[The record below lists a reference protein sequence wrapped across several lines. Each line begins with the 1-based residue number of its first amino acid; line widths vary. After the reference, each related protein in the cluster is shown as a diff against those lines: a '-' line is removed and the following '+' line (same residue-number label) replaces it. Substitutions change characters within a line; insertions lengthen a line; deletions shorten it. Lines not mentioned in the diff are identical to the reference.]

1 MTPGVA
7 AASDQDLMASP
18 QRAVLVEQ
26 VRLIYGVLGRSSWST
41 LALSLF
47 VAWVLRQLGMPIAI
61 WLATQTLLKL
71 GEQIEIRWFIRDEAI
86 AAHPERMVR
95 RLMVTQSLH
104 AAGWG
109 ALLWIAAAKAQP
121 DQFIFVVM
129 AIGGVLSG
137 GITSYSPL
145 PRVHLAYICT
155 FIVVELVS
163 FVALWLTA
171 GSNPYFTYMPLLMI
185 IYCLGTYSNTTVAG
199 QTYQRTI
206 ELSFR
211 NAELA
216 RSLEREV
223 DHARCAQVE
232 ADAANAA
239 KSTFLAS
246 ASHDLR
252 QPIHALG
259 LFLALLDRSRLD
271 DLQRDTMNQALAALR
286 ASSEMLDALLDFSRA
301 EAGVIVP
308 QWQSFA
314 IGPVLRQI
322 EEETGSTADDR
333 QLFYR
338 TRDSDL
344 WVRSD
349 PTLVKLI
356 LQNFVTN
363 AIRYTV
369 SGGLLVGCRR
379 RGTVV
384 RVEVWDTGIGIP
396 PDHHEAIFA
405 DFLQLSNPERDRR
418 KGLGLGLA
426 IARRLADL
434 IGARITLSS
443 KPGQGSVF
451 GLELPAS
458 VATSPLETQ
467 PQPAV
472 LPAFKRSGGRVL
484 ILEDDEAV
492 RQGLCAL
499 LADAGFDAVGCET
512 IAQACEAAQRE
523 APDLAICDF
532 RLRNGENGIEATR
545 RLRALA
551 GQELPVLLITGDTH
565 PTRLAEAARADLTV
579 LHKPVPADL
588 LLKTIGNSISAPLPT
603 HAAAENR

>member
-1 MTPGVA
+1 MTPGTA
-7 AASDQDLMASP
+7 AASDRDLTASP

-47 VAWVLRQLGMPIAI
+47 VAWVLRQLGTPIAI
-61 WLATQTLLKL
+61 WLVAQTLLKL
-71 GEQIEIRWFIRDEAI
+71 SEQIEIRWFIRDEAI
-86 AAHPERMVR
+86 TAHPERMVR

-109 ALLWIAAAKAQP
+109 ALLWIAAAEAQP

-223 DHARCAQVE
+223 ERARRAQAE
-232 ADAANAA
+232 ADEANAA

-271 DLQRDTMNQALAALR
+271 DVQRDTMNQALAALR

-314 IGPVLRQI
+314 IGPILRQI

-369 SGGLLVGCRR
+369 TGGLLVGCRR

-396 PDHHEAIFA
+396 KDHHEAIFA

-458 VATSPLETQ
+458 VATPPLETQ

-472 LPAFKRSGGRVL
+472 VPAFKRSGDRVL

-512 IAQACEAAQRE
+512 IAEACAAARRE

-532 RLRNGENGIEATR
+532 RLRNGENGIEAAR

-588 LLKTIGNSISAPLPT
+588 LLKAIGNSMTVPLAE
-603 HAAAENR
+603 HAAAEDG